1 MASTTTST
9 DRGIIDDTIEEIPE
23 FVEQFARPVLDF
35 ITRALPI
42 VIKLSSK
49 VHAYYK
55 TLSIVQCN
63 ILFGTLLCFFG
74 GFYPMVFAALQVRVK
89 LSLSTLL
96 IVYFYG
102 RICFI

>member
-1 MASTTTST
+1 MASSTST

-35 ITRALPI
+35 ITRALPV
-42 VIKLSSK
+42 VIKLSSR

-55 TLSIVQCN
+55 TLSIIQCN

-89 LSLSTLL
+89 LSLPFLFMGEFVSL
-96 IVYFYG
+96 
-102 RICFI
+102 